1 MGYPKVEGFKETF
14 RRWKMKRLP
23 TINIE
28 KFQRALKRAKDKIA
42 DEGLQ
47 NSSIVIGRFQK
58 GKTGL

>member
-28 KFQRALKRAKDKIA
+28 EFQ
-42 DEGLQ
+42 GLQ

-58 GKTGL
+58 GKTGIKSR